1 MININKSNYEF
12 YKGIFKVI
20 WEIQARYSSM
30 DSNKDFSPLNVLE
43 RWEKQN
49 ESLAIKGLKEGL
61 RDSLTWLKEFPI
73 DLRTEL
79 DENLNS
85 KNFPSINILTSQIN
99 NVPNKVL
106 EKGKIK
112 NLDEYYLIK
121 EVLDDVEYEISRSQR
136 AKLNKIFADFERNY
150 KEKNA
155 S

>member
-20 WEIQARYSSM
+20 WEIQAKYSNM
-30 DSNKDFSPLNVLE
+30 DSNADFSPLNVLE
-43 RWEKQN
+43 SLEKQSG
-49 ESLAIKGLKEGL
+49 SLARKGLKEGL
-61 RDSLTWLKEFPI
+61 RDSLTWIKEFPI

-79 DENLNS
+79 DKNLIS
-85 KNFPSINILTSQIN
+85 KKIPSINILTSQIN

-112 NLDEYYLIK
+112 DLNEYYLIK
-121 EVLDDVEYEISRSQR
+121 EVLDDVEYEISGSQR
-136 AKLNKIFADFERNY
+136 AKLNKIFVEFELNY
-150 KEKNA
+150 KEKNT

>member
-85 KNFPSINILTSQIN
+85 KNFPSINILASQIN